1 MSHSACGSGDVDLIR
16 WHKQEQPIIPHPP
29 ENMKLTGF
37 RDPYIIQTG
46 GPDRKWKM
54 LLGSGIEGKGGT
66 LLVYE
71 STDLTSGVDYL
82 SWLIPTSLMTRT
94 EVDCNEFSGLTLV

>member
-1 MSHSACGSGDVDLIR
+1 MHIQCLIALCYCGSGDVDLIR

-37 RDPYIIQTG
+37 RDPYIIQKG
-46 GPDRKWKM
+46 SGQQKWKL
-54 LLGSGIEGKGGT
+54 LLGSGVESQGGT

-71 STDLTSGVDYL
+71 SAELG
-82 SWLIPTSLMTRT
+82 
-94 EVDCNEFSGLTLV
+94 SGLVPH

>member
-1 MSHSACGSGDVDLIR
+1 MPRVCYFKHLEHAAGDAQLIK

-37 RDPYIIQTG
+37 RDPYIIQKG
-46 GPDRKWKM
+46 DGHKKWKM
-54 LLGSGIEGKGGT
+54 LLGSGIEGQGGT

-71 STDLTSGVDYL
+71 ASELSSGWSQTAGMPSML
-82 SWLIPTSLMTRT
+82 LCCMQQ
-94 EVDCNEFSGLTLV
+94 LVIA